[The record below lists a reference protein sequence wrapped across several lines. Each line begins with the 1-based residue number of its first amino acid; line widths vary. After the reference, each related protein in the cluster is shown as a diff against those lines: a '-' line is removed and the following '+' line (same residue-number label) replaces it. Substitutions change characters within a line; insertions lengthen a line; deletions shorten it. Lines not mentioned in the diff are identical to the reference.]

1 MESIDNIRERYLQD
15 DLPTRLGGLAANLS
29 RIKSFS
35 RHEANQNAVESLLD
49 ESRFFIEWT
58 ARDTEIETAAELVE
72 LQIQL
77 SRWKKNW
84 SIIWKDAKQRHQIA
98 EQASPWSKRV
108 LELSELLG

>member
-1 MESIDNIRERYLQD
+1 MESIDNIKQRYLKD
-15 DLPTRLGGLAANLS
+15 DLSTRLGGLAANLS

-77 SRWKKNW
+77 ARWKNNW
-84 SIIWKDAKQRHQIA
+84 ATIWKDTEQRYQIA
-98 EQASPWSKRV
+98 EQAFQWSKRV
-108 LELSELLG
+108 LELSGLLR